1 MGEDEAG
8 TAQGV
13 RERHAVAE
21 AMEPER
27 SGRLF
32 KTMGDALFI
41 EFPSVVAAV
50 ECAVA
55 IQGISRCLTITS
67 PGARLGLCVV
77 PSEPSSKR
85 ALTGLEQN
93 ENNFL
98 AKIEDRATIARL
110 SADRSLVEV
119 AASSDEAREGSENCG
134 PLR

>member
-55 IQGISRCLTITS
+55 IQGISRCLTIALRE
-67 PGARLGLCVV
+67 PALGLCVV
-77 PSEPSSKR
+77 PSEPSSER
-85 ALTGLEQN
+85 ALTGRGTEREQFLG
-93 ENNFL
+93 EN
-98 AKIEDRATIARL
+98 
-110 SADRSLVEV
+110 
-119 AASSDEAREGSENCG
+119 
-134 PLR
+134 